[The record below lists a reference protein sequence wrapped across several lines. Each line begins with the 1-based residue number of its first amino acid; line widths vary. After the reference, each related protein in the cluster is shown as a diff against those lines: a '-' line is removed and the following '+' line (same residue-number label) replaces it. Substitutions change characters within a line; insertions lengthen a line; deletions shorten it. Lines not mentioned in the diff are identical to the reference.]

1 MSSPHLNVIAN
12 VVKND
17 NDNIPVRLYDFSC
30 DIWIEADG
38 LMLLDAKLLI
48 VSRDLHSAEKFLKHA
63 WCHDVT
69 AATNVT
75 CACTHIV
82 I

>member
-1 MSSPHLNVIAN
+1 MLSKMTMITSPSDVMIFRVISGSRRM
-12 VVKND
+12 V
-17 NDNIPVRLYDFSC
+17 SC
-30 DIWIEADG
+30 C
-38 LMLLDAKLLI
+38 LMLDAKLLI
-48 VSRDLHSAEKFLKHA
+48 VSRDLHFAEKFLKHA